1 MDLAGM
7 KKSRKAC
14 IVKSGKKKGKLK
26 KGFRFSTSGRCVKA
40 KAKKAPAKAKKSRRS
55 SMRKMTAA
63 EARSFSSEMRAASKR
78 PGVIVGSF

>member
-1 MDLAGM
+1 MDLAGI

-14 IVKSGKKKGKLK
+14 IVKSGPKKGKLK
-26 KGFRFSTSGRCVKA
+26 KGFRFSKAGRCV

-63 EARSFSSEMRAASKR
+63 EARSFASSMRSASKR